1 MTRIRRN
8 TLWFILWIVAG
19 STLPSCTRV
28 DSFSPYSYLQHVR
41 FLADDSMKG
50 RANGSA
56 ELDLAA
62 EYIAGQF
69 RNLGLLPRGDA
80 ESYYQSFTL
89 ATGNRLGP
97 ENRLS
102 FDVLGEA
109 LTASLNRDY
118 TPFGIGEE
126 TQLEGGVV
134 FAGYGITHEDA
145 HYDDYQALDVT
156 NKFVLVMGGE
166 PPWSHGEKSSQD
178 IGVLGQSV
186 DKAINA
192 KFRGACG
199 ILIIDEL
206 SQDQSSEL
214 QEVIDLGISGYRIGR
229 SLANRLI
236 QSQKKDLTEIK
247 LRIDETLAPRSFG
260 LVGVNVS
267 IQVDV
272 AKTIRE
278 VRNVVAMLPCV
289 PSDSPACDEAILIGA
304 HYDHIGDGRQ
314 YSRAKEMIGKIH
326 NGADDNASGTAGLIA
341 LASALATTRQARQ
354 RSYIFLAFAGE
365 EIGLRGSAHW
375 TKHPTWPMDK
385 VVAMINMD
393 MIGRSQE
400 NRVSVGGIG
409 TSPVFPELVA
419 QAAEQTGIEVQNFES
434 GYGSS
439 DHSSFYMKDLPVL
452 FFFSGIHSDYHLPS
466 DDWQKINA
474 EGATRILRMV
484 HLVATQLGGRD
495 TRPSFTKVEEPTP
508 VGPVRGG
515 SSGYGSYFGSVP
527 DMTDDVRGVRFADIR
542 PNSPAA
548 KAGLRGMDVLVA
560 FNGKEIRNLTDFT
573 YMLRTH
579 KPGETVH
586 VTVERDGQPLEVEVT
601 LAVRR

>member
-1 MTRIRRN
+1 MTRIRRS
-8 TLWFILWIVAG
+8 TLLSILWIVAG

-28 DSFSPYSYLQHVR
+28 DSFSADSYLQHVR

-62 EYIAGQF
+62 EYIAWQF
-69 RNLGLLPRGDA
+69 RKLGLLPRGDA
-80 ESYYQSFTL
+80 ESYYQSFMLT
-89 ATGNRLGP
+89 TGNRLGP

-102 FDVLGEA
+102 FDVLGET

-126 TQLEGGVV
+126 SQLDGGIV
-134 FAGYGITHEDA
+134 FAGYGITHKDA
-145 HYDDYQALDVT
+145 HYDDYHALDVT

-166 PPWSHGEKSSQD
+166 PPWSSGGTSPRD
-178 IGVLGQSV
+178 VGVLGQSV
-186 DKAINA
+186 TKAIDA
-192 KFRGACG
+192 KYRGARG
-199 ILIIDEL
+199 ILITDEL
-206 SQDQSSEL
+206 SQGHASEL
-214 QEVIDLGISGYRIGR
+214 QEVIDIGISGYRI
-229 SLANRLI
+229 SQNLANRLI

-247 LRIDETLAPRSFG
+247 QQIDETLAPRSFG
-260 LVGVNVS
+260 LVGVSVS
-267 IQVDV
+267 IRVDV
-272 AKTIRE
+272 EKTIRE
-278 VRNVVAMLPCV
+278 VRNVVAMLPCI

-314 YSRAKEMIGKIH
+314 YSREKQRIGEIH

-341 LASALATTRQARQ
+341 LASALSTTRQARQ

-375 TKHPTWPMDK
+375 TKHPTWPMDMI
-385 VVAMINMD
+385 VAMINMD
-393 MIGRSQE
+393 MIGRSHD
-400 NRVSVGGIG
+400 NRVLVGGIG

-419 QAAEQTGIEVQNFES
+419 QAARQAEMEVRSYES

-452 FFFSGIHSDYHLPS
+452 FFFSDLHSDYHLPS

-484 HLVATQLGGRD
+484 HLVATRLGGMD
-495 TRPSFTKVEEPTP
+495 TRPLFTKVDEPAP

-515 SSGYGSYFGSVP
+515 SPGYGSYFGSVP

-560 FNGKEIRNLTDFT
+560 FNGKEIRNLQDFT

-579 KPGETVH
+579 KPGETVA
-586 VTVERDGQPLEVEVT
+586 VTVERDGKPLKAEVT
-601 LAVRR
+601 LEVRR